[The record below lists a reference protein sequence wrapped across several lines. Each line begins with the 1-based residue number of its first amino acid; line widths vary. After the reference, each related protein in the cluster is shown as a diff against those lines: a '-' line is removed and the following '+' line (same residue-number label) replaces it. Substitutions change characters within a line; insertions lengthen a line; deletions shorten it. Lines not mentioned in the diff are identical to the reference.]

1 MDNGDGKRV
10 DHSRASQAPASHP
23 AIGSSVTNPSQMQQL
38 ATPGADAGSG
48 AVGSWHLPLTGHWA
62 VGSWQVHATVARPAM
77 IIFLLH
83 VAAQAPPTIAK
94 YASHHPKFLMLLPP
108 SPNAPPTIAK
118 GSSHHCKGLLPPS
131 LQCPSSLGSLVAA
144 WHGGSLQ
151 SIDSHGGPALEK
163 DAPQNLISGFSAE
176 ITVRTQVD

>member
-23 AIGSSVTNPSQMQQL
+23 AIGSSVTNPSQL

-48 AVGSWHLPLTGHWA
+48 A
-62 VGSWQVHATVARPAM
+62 
-77 IIFLLH
+77 
-83 VAAQAPPTIAK
+83 APPTIAK

-118 GSSHHCKGLLPPS
+118 GSSHHLCSVRVPSAALWQPGMAALFSRLILTEALPS
-131 LQCPSSLGSLVAA
+131 R
-144 WHGGSLQ
+144 
-151 SIDSHGGPALEK
+151 K
-163 DAPQNLISGFSAE
+163 
-176 ITVRTQVD
+176 TRRRT